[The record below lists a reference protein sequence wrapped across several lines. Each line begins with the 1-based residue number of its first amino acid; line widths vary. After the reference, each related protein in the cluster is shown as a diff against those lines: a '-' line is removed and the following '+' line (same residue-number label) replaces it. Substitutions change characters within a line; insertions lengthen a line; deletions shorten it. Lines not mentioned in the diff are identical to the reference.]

1 MTVVLAKYIQEHIKG
16 NGAAVPIAIPT
27 MELIKQVA
35 GSVIIL
41 IPVNYP
47 KSKKTHS
54 EGFTKLKI

>member
-1 MTVVLAKYIQEHIKG
+1 
-16 NGAAVPIAIPT
+16 

-47 KSKKTHS
+47 KSKNTHS
-54 EGFTKLKI
+54 GGFTKLKI